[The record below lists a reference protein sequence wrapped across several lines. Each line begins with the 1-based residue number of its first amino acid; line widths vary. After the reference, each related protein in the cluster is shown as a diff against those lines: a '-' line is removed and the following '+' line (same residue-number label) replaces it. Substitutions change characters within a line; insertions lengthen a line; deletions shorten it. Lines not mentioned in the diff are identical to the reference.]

1 MLERVER
8 DARGITLV
16 ARARS
21 ATGDCPTCGQSAVR
35 VHGRYERRVRDVA
48 VGASAAV
55 IRLVVRRFL
64 CENPACPAVTF
75 AEQIPGLT
83 SPHARFTALLDRQ
96 VATIG
101 MALAGRAG
109 SRLAARLGIAVSRHT
124 LLRRV
129 RAVPDPPGVTVP
141 DVLGVDEF
149 ALRKGHVYASVMID
163 MATRRPV
170 DIVSGRDATM
180 FADWLRA
187 HPGVRVICRDRA
199 GGFADGGRTGA
210 PDAIHVAD
218 RYHLWRNLG
227 EAVERCVA
235 AHRDALAD
243 PVAGQKREPK
253 SPQIPQPPARDP
265 DQQFIRFRDTAYRR
279 HAQVHALLA
288 AGRSKRG
295 VARELGMGIHTVRR
309 YAAATDPEQ
318 LLGRLLNRGHA
329 SRLDPYKPY
338 LHQRLADGV
347 HNGKTLHHEIATMGY
362 TGSYSTLRDYLQ
374 HRKPALAA
382 VPDPPPAVRTVTA
395 WMMTRPDRLRESDR
409 LRLTAI
415 LTRSPALDALAGSVR
430 AFATMM
436 VERDGHLL
444 DDWITEAAA
453 SGHPPLAGFAKG
465 LLADHDA
472 VRNGL
477 TLPWSSGA
485 CEGNVNRIKMIK
497 RQMYG
502 RANLDLLRIRTIHE
516 H

>member
-1 MLERVER
+1 M
-8 DARGITLV
+8 
-16 ARARS
+16 
-21 ATGDCPTCGQSAVR
+21 R
-35 VHGRYERRVRDVA
+35 VHGRYERTVRDIA
-48 VGASAAV
+48 LGASAAV

-64 CENPACPAVTF
+64 CENLACAAVTF

-83 SPHARFTALLDRQ
+83 SPHARFTALLEKQ
-96 VATIG
+96 VTAIG

-109 SRLAARLGIAVSRHT
+109 SRLAARLGIPVSRHT

-129 RAVPDPPGVTVP
+129 RAVPDPPRTAAP
-141 DVLGVDEF
+141 ALLGVDEF

-163 MATRRPV
+163 MASRRPV
-170 DIVSGRDATM
+170 DIVPGRDAAM

-187 HPGVRVICRDRA
+187 HPGVQVICRDRA
-199 GGFADGGRTGA
+199 GGFADGGKSGA

-243 PVAGQKREPK
+243 PATEQQREPEPLQVPLP
-253 SPQIPQPPARDP
+253 PQRDP
-265 DQQFIRFRDTAYRR
+265 GQQFLRFRDTAYRR
-279 HAQVHALLA
+279 HAQVHALLG
-288 AGRSKRG
+288 AGRSKLG

-309 YAAATDPEQ
+309 YAAADDPEQ
-318 LLGRLLNRGHA
+318 LLQRLLGRGHS

-347 HNGKTLHHEIATMGY
+347 HNGKTLHREITAMGY
-362 TGSYSTLRDYLQ
+362 SGAYSTLRDYLQ

-382 VPDPPPAVRTVTA
+382 VPDPPPAVRTVTT
-395 WMMTRPDRLRESDR
+395 WMMTRPDRLREGDQ
-409 LRLTAI
+409 LRLKAI
-415 LTRSPALDALAGSVR
+415 LERSPQLGALAGHVH
-430 AFATMM
+430 AFAAMM
-436 VERDGHLL
+436 VDRDGHLL
-444 DDWITEAAA
+444 DDWITDAAA

-465 LLADHDA
+465 LLNDHDA

-485 CEGNVNRIKMIK
+485 CEGNVNRIKMLK
-497 RQMYG
+497 RQMYA
-502 RANLDLLRIRTIHE
+502 RANLDLLRIRVIHD